1 MFRDRLSGALKRSK
15 KSEKD
20 KEEALQVLYK
30 MEREERLSSKEFIK
44 LYDDLWKEGPLV
56 KYQSP
61 DAWNKRLPEISDSS

>member
-15 KSEKD
+15 KSEKGKD
-20 KEEALQVLYK
+20 EALQAFYK
-30 MEREERLSSKEFIK
+30 MEREERLSSKEFLK

-61 DAWNKRLPEISDSS
+61 DAWNKRLLEISNSS